1 MNWSRL
7 CSALWSKS
15 LRFIL
20 TPVTT
25 QISRTAVQRLSPSSW
40 SRRFC
45 SFSSP
50 KQFHNQNYSKFILIS
65 GVMSFL
71 GLEKEK
77 EEKDDELIM
86 TLKRSVLLMQ
96 QGDLAKAEQ
105 MLHLA
110 LRLAQERMSVDG
122 ITYTYDLMANLA
134 LERGE
139 LAKAEKLFLTVM
151 NRLLVAGAQE
161 NDNKILHMSIKL
173 ANIFADGFFEGKD
186 ASKAQEL
193 CSKAHNGYDFCKERL
208 QKKIDS
214 GDNDSDTYLLLSL
227 AYEGEGR
234 LYAGQEMLPK
244 ARLSYEK
251 ALEWSKRGKDTDE
264 RMSSLLG
271 YLGYISGMQAE
282 IPAAMHYLEEAIAI
296 ARKNNGEQLQSM
308 LVNLGMLKLYNGAL
322 AEARNSCKEGFNL
335 SRQAKDSETENE
347 AVRCLEEVN
356 VAFKNK
362 K

>member
-1 MNWSRL
+1 
-7 CSALWSKS
+7 
-15 LRFIL
+15 
-20 TPVTT
+20 
-25 QISRTAVQRLSPSSW
+25 
-40 SRRFC
+40 
-45 SFSSP
+45 
-50 KQFHNQNYSKFILIS
+50 
-65 GVMSFL
+65 MSFL

-77 EEKDDELIM
+77 EEKEDELIM

-134 LERGE
+134 LER
-139 LAKAEKLFLTVM
+139 
-151 NRLLVAGAQE
+151 VAGVQE

-173 ANIFADGFFEGKD
+173 ANIFADVFFEGKD

-193 CSKAHNGYDFCKERL
+193 SSKAHNGYDFCKERL

-214 GDNDSDTYLLLSL
+214 GDSDSDTYLLLSL

-234 LYAGQEMLPK
+234 LYAGQEMLQK

-251 ALEWSKRGKDTDE
+251 ALEWSEKGKDTDE

-282 IPAAMHYLEEAIAI
+282 IPAAMHYLEKAITI
-296 ARKNNGEQLQSM
+296 ARKNNGEHLPSM
-308 LVNLGMLKLYNGAL
+308 LVNLD
-322 AEARNSCKEGFNL
+322 F
-335 SRQAKDSETENE
+335 
-347 AVRCLEEVN
+347 
-356 VAFKNK
+356 
-362 K
+362 